1 MAIGSR
7 IAITLEK
14 TRHALLMMPNRMQ
27 KQDERKPETRTRGRV
42 WLPLRSVRWCLLV
55 CGLLLCT
62 SVAVGQETWE
72 YSPYRIAVWL
82 SFDQCADFTPELQAH
97 VQKRLQQQSAV
108 VAGATWR
115 LEFLQPPEALR
126 YEAHAALDKVDTDL
140 VVETELELLDT
151 YDKLMLVTV
160 HRNFTDIEVRARE
173 LDCRTRFWGPTR
185 QQTLRQMRMLPR
197 YVFATMK
204 DAFAPVTRIDFVEDL
219 LAVVRVRAAGL
230 IFENEPPVKVS
241 TGDVLIPVVRRNG
254 RSGQPLKAGI
264 EVLPWTYL
272 MAIQK
277 NGYELDCMIHSGLRT
292 ALRGRTSTR
301 TQRYALGVRLQGDE
315 TELQLV
321 TPPGPD
327 DEPPKYLTG
336 YDVYSK
342 DPVVE
347 FPADDEPKTQKKKEL
362 PPKMGRSDWRGVVK
376 VPKGDLPLRI
386 LYVKN
391 GEQLLA
397 RLPMVPGL
405 YPLES
410 SQVRDDDK
418 RLRAETY
425 NREIQSNILSLEV
438 KRQIMA
444 ARIRKRIEEGK
455 LDGEDGAEAV
465 LAELREIPDR
475 SGLLIR
481 LEEYRQKV
489 IEDSQVYQDAR
500 KNAKISRLFN
510 KTKDILARFLDP
522 NLVNVL
528 QAEITAAR

>member
-1 MAIGSR
+1 MLDAR
-7 IAITLEK
+7 LK
-14 TRHALLMMPNRMQ
+14 MQNRMQ
-27 KQDERKPETRTRGRV
+27 KQFERQPKAGSSGVTTPCVRG
-42 WLPLRSVRWCLLV
+42 LRYCLLGWV
-55 CGLLLCT
+55 MLAWT
-62 SVAVGQETWE
+62 SVAAGQETWE
-72 YSPYRIAVWL
+72 YSPYKIAVWL
-82 SFDQCADFTPELQAH
+82 SFDQCADFTPELQTR
-97 VQKRLQQQSAV
+97 VQERLQQQSLV

-115 LEFLQPPEALR
+115 LEFLEPPAVLR
-126 YEAHAALDKVDTDL
+126 YDAHSALDQVDTDL
-140 VVETELELLDT
+140 VVEHSLELLDS

-160 HRNFTDIEVRARE
+160 HRDFTGMEVRARE

-185 QQTLRQMRMLPR
+185 RQSLRQLRMLPR
-197 YVFATMK
+197 YVFATMVE
-204 DAFAPVTRIDFVEDL
+204 AFAPVTRIDFVEDL
-219 LAVVRVRAAGL
+219 LAVIRVRAAGL
-230 IFENEPPVKVS
+230 IYENEPPVMVS
-241 TGDVLIPVVRRNG
+241 PGDVLIPVIRRNG
-254 RSGQPLKAGI
+254 RSGQPLKQGI

-272 MAIQK
+272 MAIQQDR
-277 NGYELDCMIHSGLRT
+277 YELDCMIHSGLRT

-301 TQRYALGVRLQGDE
+301 TQRYALGLRLQAEE
-315 TELQLV
+315 TELRLI

-327 DEPPKYLTG
+327 NEPPKNLTG

-342 DPVVE
+342 DPVVA
-347 FPADDEPKTQKKKEL
+347 FPAAEEPSTQKKKEL
-362 PPKMGRSDWRGVVK
+362 PPKMGRSDWRGIVT

-405 YPLES
+405 YPLETS
-410 SQVRDDDK
+410 EVRDDDK

-425 NREIQSNILSLEV
+425 NREIQNNILSLEV

-455 LDGEDGAEAV
+455 LDGEDGADAV
-465 LAELREIPDR
+465 LAQLREIPSR
-475 SGLLIR
+475 NELQVR

-489 IEDSQVYQDAR
+489 IGESVVYQDAR

-522 NLVNVL
+522 NLVNTL
-528 QAEITAAR
+528 QAELTAARGS